1 MTKTKTNLPEFVFLP
16 TNPEYRDLVK
26 RSMKRA
32 VSLINTRFKLRLGDV
47 SQNQPWAAVS
57 SKNSVVS
64 VSRVADLTVEVLE
77 HLASAAINKHIVF
90 TSGQPVEVIPS
101 LLRALKV
108 RSPDRIHFSSK
119 PDKKNE
125 LALIHRL
132 VLGAADKDENVSIVD
147 AWFEASDLVLL
158 SASFERLVVPRSKL
172 EQFLGTSLIKQRQF
186 EIDED
191 GRFLYWPHADV
202 HLGWKQL
209 DQLIH
214 PTKAIGDKGKSKEFA
229 VRYGK
234 AIRQLRVSIGLRQND
249 IAGLDERQVRR
260 FERGEQF
267 PSTRALES
275 LAKSHNLDVGDYM
288 KRLASL
294 VSSI

>member
-1 MTKTKTNLPEFVFLP
+1 MTKTKTNLPEFLFLP

-26 RSMKRA
+26 RSLERA
-32 VSLINTRFKLRLGDV
+32 DSLINKRFKLRLGDV
-47 SQNQPWAAVS
+47 LQNQPLAGVS
-57 SKNSVVS
+57 SKDCVVS
-64 VSRVADLTVEVLE
+64 VSRVADLTSEVLE
-77 HLASAAINKHIVF
+77 HLASPSIDKHVVF

-101 LLRALKV
+101 LLRGLKV

-119 PDKKNE
+119 PDKKTE

-158 SASFERLVVPRSKL
+158 SASFERLVIPRSKL
-172 EQFLGTSLIKQRQF
+172 EQFLGTNLTKQRQF

-214 PTKAIGDKGKSKEFA
+214 PTKAIGDKGKSKEFSLK
-229 VRYGK
+229 YGA
-234 AIRQLRVSIGLRQND
+234 AIQQLRTSIGLRQKD

-260 FERGEQF
+260 IERGEQF
-267 PSTRALES
+267 PSTKALES
-275 LAKSHNLDVGDYM
+275 LAKSHNLDVGEYM

-294 VSSI
+294 ASSS